1 MNDYSVLDLQSVN
14 SNTTNIVASK
24 RITLFYFN
32 RYGKKKLKNVYLQTI
47 LLA

>member
-14 SNTTNIVASK
+14 TNTTNIAASK
-24 RITLFYFN
+24 RITLFCFN
-32 RYGKKKLKNVYLQTI
+32 RYGKKKLKNVYLRTL